1 MTVAILL
8 LFVLLITFSPK
19 YLFLIVISLAVNMAI
34 AVILYYA
41 FGLEMQLYSL
51 AGITVSLNL
60 VIDNTIV
67 MSDHYLRRRDRKAF
81 MSILAATLTTM
92 GALVIIFFWMRRYV
106 LIYRILL
113 R

>member
-1 MTVAILL
+1 M
-8 LFVLLITFSPK
+8 
-19 YLFLIVISLAVNMAI
+19 IVISLAVNMAI

-67 MSDHYLRRRDRKAF
+67 MSDHYCGVEIGKRLCPFLQPR
-81 MSILAATLTTM
+81 
-92 GALVIIFFWMRRYV
+92 
-106 LIYRILL
+106 
-113 R
+113 